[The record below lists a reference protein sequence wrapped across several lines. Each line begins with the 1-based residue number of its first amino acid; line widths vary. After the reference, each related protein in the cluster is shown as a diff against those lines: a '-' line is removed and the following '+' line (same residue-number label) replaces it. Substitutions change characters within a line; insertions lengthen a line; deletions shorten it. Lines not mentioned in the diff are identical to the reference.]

1 MYIVSFTDNCLLAW
15 MLLYETIPD
24 LAQYEEKQKI
34 PFSDLDAVIACRH
47 GSEDGALV
55 QR

>member
-1 MYIVSFTDNCLLAW
+1 

-34 PFSDLDAVIACRH
+34 PFSDLDAYIACRH
-47 GSEDGALV
+47 GSEDGALCNDRANQV
-55 QR
+55 LVIILAT